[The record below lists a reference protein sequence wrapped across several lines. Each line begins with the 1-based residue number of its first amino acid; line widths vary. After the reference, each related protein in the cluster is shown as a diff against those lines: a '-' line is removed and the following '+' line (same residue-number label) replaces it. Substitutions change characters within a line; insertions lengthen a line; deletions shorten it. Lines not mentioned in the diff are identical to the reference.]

1 MKEDK
6 FKRLKEKQ
14 KEISDL
20 KKQMIT
26 ESNSIF
32 TDLTK
37 EFFDE
42 NPELKSFGWN
52 QYTPY
57 FNDGDTCEFS
67 ANTDYIYIN
76 GEHVDDCDW
85 INEKTVTN
93 WGKWNNT
100 TKVYEGRVEI
110 DNDKW
115 NKSLSD
121 ITTEIKDFLGHFE
134 DDFFISQFG
143 DHSEITVTREGID
156 ISDYEHD

>member
-20 KKQMIT
+20 KKQMIV

-42 NPELKSFGWN
+42 NPELESFGWN

-85 INEKTVTN
+85 INEKTVT
-93 WGKWNNT
+93 K
-100 TKVYEGRVEI
+100 KYFYLLPRYI
-110 DNDKW
+110 
-115 NKSLSD
+115 
-121 ITTEIKDFLGHFE
+121 FLQQKPTFYHCC
-134 DDFFISQFG
+134 D
-143 DHSEITVTREGID
+143 
-156 ISDYEHD
+156 